1 MIKNIKKKFKK
12 FRFFRLL
19 NYNLNDNYRKFK
31 VFNKL
36 NKDSV
41 VIDIGAHIGQVT
53 QYIDDKFRSNIF
65 CYEPNNEIF
74 EILKSNFLNNN
85 NIEFNNAAVSN
96 SQKNDSLYFT
106 STKSKLADINESL
119 KYSIENEKK
128 NISKENFVKIN
139 VITI

>member
-1 MIKNIKKKFKK
+1 MIKSIKKKLKK

-19 NYNLNDNYRKFK
+19 NYNFNNNYSKFK

-41 VIDIGAHIGQVT
+41 VVDIGAHIGQVT

-74 EILKSNFLNNN
+74 EILKSNFFNNK
-85 NIEFNNAAVSN
+85 NIELNNAAVSD
-96 SQKNDSLYFT
+96 SKINDSLYFT
-106 STKSKLADINESL
+106 STKSKLSDVNESL
-119 KYSIENEKK
+119 KYSIENQKK
-128 NISKENFVKIN
+128 TYLEYYRNQLN
-139 VITI
+139 